1 MARRGSRKLTNKV
14 RNAYIVSTTSITL
27 VLFLLGSVGYIML
40 NIWSGAQKLQESLML
55 NVMLESEVTPE
66 QKAAL
71 ENNADLS
78 EVISSMQFVTKE
90 QAAQEF
96 KEYLGDDFVE
106 FLDQNPLPDSFEIS
120 LKSEYSD
127 KQEVATLVRKIEA
140 MEGVNEVIY
149 QRGVVEQISDN
160 MGKFTLILLLFG
172 GTLLVISLILLNN
185 TIKVAIFSRRY
196 IINTM
201 KLVGATRGF
210 IIKPF
215 VAAAARQ
222 GIIAGLIA
230 SLMFVGLT
238 SGINEKLPDVSIIS
252 NKIVLSIILGMIV
265 MGAIISLS
273 FTFFAVIK
281 FVNMN
286 TNKMHSL

>member
-55 NVMLESEVTPE
+55 NVMLESDVTLE
-66 QKAAL
+66 QKTAL
-71 ENNADLS
+71 ENNTELA

-90 QAAQEF
+90 QAAKEF
-96 KEYLGDDFVE
+96 KEYIGDDFVE

-140 MEGVNEVIY
+140 MEGVDEVIY

-252 NKIVLSIILGMIV
+252 NKIVMSIILGMIV